1 MDKKTHEII
10 WDPNEVEIP
19 TATMNFR
26 IKCATSQ
33 RGWQEV
39 VRIFSEKGV
48 SVDKLNIAEVGCGT
62 GTMSLTFAL
71 MGASVTLIDF
81 NEKVLERTRNI
92 YNLYNCQAKF
102 IKADC
107 LRLPPKEIID
117 AFDLVI
123 SVGLAEHFTG
133 EYRKKCIAYHR
144 QLLKKGGVAFIA
156 VPNCLSFFYQMIR
169 FIREL
174 TKTWD
179 LDVEVPFSNTE
190 LKRLAKEVGFT
201 DSYVIGYTS
210 FYRDFLDYFWG
221 LISAIKDFFPEE
233 LKKALKKWRA
243 KIETDRESSYY
254 TYEDMRKYCQ
264 DISESSKRVFYRKP
278 KFWLAN
284 KYCSRIELFA
294 FK

>member
-1 MDKKTHEII
+1 MDRKTQEII
-10 WDPNEVEIP
+10 WEPDEVEMSM
-19 TATMNFR
+19 AKMNFR

-39 VRIFSEKGV
+39 IRIFSEKGIP
-48 SVDKLNIAEVGCGT
+48 VDKLNIAEVGCGT

-81 NEKVLERTRNI
+81 NEKVLERAGNI

-102 IKADC
+102 VKADC
-107 LRLPPKEIID
+107 LHLPPKEVID

-133 EYRKKCIAYHR
+133 EYRKKCIAYHG
-144 QLLKKGGVAFIA
+144 QLLKKGGVALIA
-156 VPNCLSFFYQMIR
+156 VPNCLSPFYQMIR
-169 FIREL
+169 FIREFRR
-174 TKTWD
+174 TWD
-179 LDVEVPFSNTE
+179 IDVEVPFSNTE
-190 LKRLAKEVGFT
+190 LKKLAGEMGFT

-221 LISAIKDFFPEE
+221 VSVIKDFFPEG
-233 LKKALKKWRA
+233 LKKAFKKWRA
-243 KIETDRESSYY
+243 PIKTDKESSYY
-254 TYEDMRKYCQ
+254 TYEDMRRYCRN
-264 DISESSKRVFYRKP
+264 ISESSKRSFYRKP

-284 KYCSRIELFA
+284 KYCSRIDLFA